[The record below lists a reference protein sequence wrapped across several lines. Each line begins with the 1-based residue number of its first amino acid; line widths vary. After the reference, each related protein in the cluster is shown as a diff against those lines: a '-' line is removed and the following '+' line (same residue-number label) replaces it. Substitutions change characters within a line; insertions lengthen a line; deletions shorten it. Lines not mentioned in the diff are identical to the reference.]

1 MILKKIKNI
10 ELVTIALY
18 EMGGARKFIDT
29 EDIAVQ
35 ADRIDNE
42 RFKWRNKKYKEFI
55 DKGLIVESLNAARVR
70 KIGAFVK
77 GNDKQGW
84 ILTTI
89 GLDFCKS
96 SKHKFNGKVIR
107 KKRLSAVEKKYIL
120 REENRI
126 MNTDAYKKYL
136 SNDNK
141 NITSQDIKNL
151 FKVNDYTSAKDLDK
165 RIIDLLDNFKDQDQI
180 YQLINN
186 YKKEV
191 KKYVTR

>member
-1 MILKKIKNI
+1 MIGKKIKNI

-18 EMGGARKFIDT
+18 ELGGARKFIDT
-29 EDIAVQ
+29 EDIAVR
-35 ADRIDNE
+35 ADGIDNE
-42 RFKWRNKKYKEFI
+42 RFKWRNKKYKFYI
-55 DKGLIVESLNAARVR
+55 DKGLIIESLNAARVR

-89 GLDFCKS
+89 GLEFCKL
-96 SKHKFNGKVIR
+96 SKHKFNGKIIR
-107 KKRLSAVEKKYIL
+107 KKRLSKIEKKYLL

-126 MNTDAYKKYL
+126 VNTDAYRKFTD
-136 SNDNK
+136 NDNK
-141 NITSQDIKNL
+141 NITENDIKIL
-151 FKVNDYTSAKDLDK
+151 FKVNDYTSLKDLDK
-165 RIIDLLDNFKDQDQI
+165 RIIDLLDNFKDQDKI

-186 YKKEV
+186 YKGKV

>member
-55 DKGLIVESLNAARVR
+55 DKGLIIESLNAARVR

-151 FKVNDYTSAKDLDK
+151 FKVNDYTTAKEHDK
-165 RIIDLLDNFKDQDQI
+165 RIIHLLDKIIDQEQI
-180 YQLINN
+180 EKLKNN

>member
-1 MILKKIKNI
+1 M
-10 ELVTIALY
+10 
-18 EMGGARKFIDT
+18 
-29 EDIAVQ
+29 
-35 ADRIDNE
+35 
-42 RFKWRNKKYKEFI
+42 
-55 DKGLIVESLNAARVR
+55 
-70 KIGAFVK
+70 
-77 GNDKQGW
+77 

-165 RIIDLLDNFKDQDQI
+165 RIIDLLDNFKDQDQF
-180 YQLINN
+180 IN
-186 YKKEV
+186 
-191 KKYVTR
+191 

>member
-1 MILKKIKNI
+1 MIGKKIKNI

-18 EMGGARKFIDT
+18 ELGGARKFIDT

-35 ADRIDNE
+35 ADHIDSE

-55 DKGLIVESLNAARVR
+55 DKGLIIESLNAARVR
-70 KIGAFVK
+70 KIGPFIK

-84 ILTTI
+84 ILTTE
-89 GLDFCKS
+89 GLNFCKL
-96 SKHKFNGKVIR
+96 SKYKFNGKIIK
-107 KKRLSAVEKKYIL
+107 KKRLSKIEKKYLL

-126 MNTDAYKKYL
+126 VNTDAYRKFM
-136 SNDNK
+136 DNNN
-141 NITSQDIKNL
+141 NITENDIKIL
-151 FKVNDYTSAKDLDK
+151 FKVNDYTSLKDLDK
-165 RIIDLLDNFKDQDQI
+165 RIIDLLDNFKDQDKI

-186 YKKEV
+186 YKKEA

>member
-1 MILKKIKNI
+1 MEK
-10 ELVTIALY
+10 
-18 EMGGARKFIDT
+18 
-29 EDIAVQ
+29 
-35 ADRIDNE
+35 
-42 RFKWRNKKYKEFI
+42 KKYKIYI
-55 DKGLIVESLNAARVR
+55 DKGLIIESLNAARVR

>member
-55 DKGLIVESLNAARVR
+55 DKGLIIESLNAARVR

>member
-1 MILKKIKNI
+1 MIGKKIKNI

-18 EMGGARKFIDT
+18 ELGGARKFIDT
-29 EDIAVQ
+29 EDIAVR
-35 ADRIDNE
+35 ADGIDNE
-42 RFKWRNKKYKEFI
+42 RFKWRNKKYKFYI
-55 DKGLIVESLNAARVR
+55 DKGLIIESLNAARVR

-89 GLDFCKS
+89 GLEFCKL
-96 SKHKFNGKVIR
+96 SKHKFNGKIIR
-107 KKRLSAVEKKYIL
+107 KKRLSKIEKKYLL

-126 MNTDAYKKYL
+126 VNTDAYRKFMD
-136 SNDNK
+136 NDNK
-141 NITSQDIKNL
+141 NITENDIKIL
-151 FKVNDYTSAKDLDK
+151 FKVNDYTSLKDLDK
-165 RIIDLLDNFKDQDQI
+165 RIIDLLDNFKDQDKI

>member
-1 MILKKIKNI
+1 MIGKKIKNI

-18 EMGGARKFIDT
+18 ELGGARKFIDT
-29 EDIAVQ
+29 EDIAVR
-35 ADRIDNE
+35 ADGIDNE
-42 RFKWRNKKYKEFI
+42 RFKWRNKKYKIYI
-55 DKGLIVESLNAARVR
+55 DKGLIIESLNAARVR

-89 GLDFCKS
+89 GLEFCKL
-96 SKHKFNGKVIR
+96 SKHKFNGKIIR
-107 KKRLSAVEKKYIL
+107 KKRLSKIEKKYLL

-126 MNTDAYKKYL
+126 VNTDAYRKFTD
-136 SNDNK
+136 NDNK
-141 NITSQDIKNL
+141 NITENDIKIL
-151 FKVNDYTSAKDLDK
+151 FKVNDYTSLKDLDK
-165 RIIDLLDNFKDQDQI
+165 RIIDLLDNFKDQDKI

-186 YKKEV
+186 YKGKV

>member
-55 DKGLIVESLNAARVR
+55 DKGLIIESLNAARVR

-96 SKHKFNGKVIR
+96 SKHKFNGKVSQ
-107 KKRLSAVEKKYIL
+107 KKRK
-120 REENRI
+120 
-126 MNTDAYKKYL
+126 
-136 SNDNK
+136 
-141 NITSQDIKNL
+141 
-151 FKVNDYTSAKDLDK
+151 
-165 RIIDLLDNFKDQDQI
+165 I
-180 YQLINN
+180 YGKS
-186 YKKEV
+186 Y
-191 KKYVTR
+191 

>member
-1 MILKKIKNI
+1 
-10 ELVTIALY
+10 
-18 EMGGARKFIDT
+18 
-29 EDIAVQ
+29 
-35 ADRIDNE
+35 
-42 RFKWRNKKYKEFI
+42 
-55 DKGLIVESLNAARVR
+55 
-70 KIGAFVK
+70 
-77 GNDKQGW
+77 
-84 ILTTI
+84 
-89 GLDFCKS
+89 
-96 SKHKFNGKVIR
+96 
-107 KKRLSAVEKKYIL
+107 
-120 REENRI
+120 